1 MGGKCM
7 DQKMNRKTDSKLC
20 LFLDKTVTILVNI
33 YCTPTVCQA
42 LFWMLYLCSLIEILH
57 QFEADIIIAQQL

>member
-7 DQKMNRKTDSKLC
+7 DQSMNRKTDSGLR

-33 YCTPTVCQA
+33 NCTPTVCQA
-42 LFWMLYLCSLIEILH
+42 LFWMLYLCSLIEALQ
-57 QFEADIIIAQQL
+57 QFKADIIIAQQL